1 MSFSLLQISG
11 WIPAV
16 IFPLA
21 GLLQL
26 IKILREQ
33 SADGISAIAWIAFG
47 FANISLYIYMEKYSS
62 LQTII
67 GMLGQAIID
76 FTIAFLAVYYSKKS
90 WLKEKNSYEKK

>member
-1 MSFSLLQISG
+1 MNSSFIQFFG

-21 GLLQL
+21 CLIQLL
-26 IKILREQ
+26 KILREQ
-33 SADGISAIAWIAFG
+33 SASGVSVMAWVAFG
-47 FANISLYIYMEKYSS
+47 FANISLYVYTEKYSS

-76 FTIAFLAVYYSKKS
+76 FTIASSAIYFSQKS
-90 WLKEKNSYEKK
+90 WVKEKY

>member
-1 MSFSLLQISG
+1 MTPSLIQLSG

-21 GLLQL
+21 CLAQL

-33 SADGISAIAWIAFG
+33 SADGVSVMAWVAFG
-47 FANISLYIYMEKYSS
+47 FANISLYVYTEKYFS

-67 GMLGQAIID
+67 GMLGQAVID
-76 FTIAFLAVYYSKKS
+76 FLIAFFSFYFRQ
-90 WLKEKNSYEKK
+90 KNMTTVFVKR

>member
-1 MSFSLLQISG
+1 MNSSFIQFSG

-21 GLLQL
+21 CLLQL
-26 IKILREQ
+26 VKIIREQ
-33 SADGISAIAWIAFG
+33 SAGGVSVIAWVAFG
-47 FANISLYIYMEKYSS
+47 FANISLYVYTEKYSS

-76 FTIAFLAVYYSKKS
+76 FTIAFLAIYFSQKS
-90 WLKEKNSYEKK
+90 WLKEKL

>member
-1 MSFSLLQISG
+1 MTPLLLQLSG

-21 GLLQL
+21 CLAQL

-33 SADGISAIAWIAFG
+33 SADGVSVMAWIAFG
-47 FANISLYIYMEKYSS
+47 FANLSLYVYTEKYSS

-67 GMLGQAIID
+67 GMLGQAGID
-76 FTIAFLAVYYSKKS
+76 FMIAFFAFYFSQKLQ
-90 WLKEKNSYEKK
+90 LKLETKR

>member
-1 MSFSLLQISG
+1 MTPSLIQLSG

-21 GLLQL
+21 CLAQL

-33 SADGISAIAWIAFG
+33 SADGVSVLAWVAFG
-47 FANISLYIYMEKYSS
+47 FANISLYVYTEKYSS

-67 GMLGQAIID
+67 GMLGQAVID
-76 FTIAFLAVYYSKKS
+76 FLIAFFSFYFSKKNK
-90 WLKEKNSYEKK
+90 LKVKTKQ